1 MPSFPFF
8 RFPYQNQYY
17 PYYTN
22 YNRPIIQNTNNSNSN
37 INSIPAEDFE
47 KEQKEKDKYFI
58 DNLNLNIKENSFLA
72 LLGKNGSGKSTLIKL
87 MFGIE
92 KTLSG
97 NINIFNKSINKEPYE
112 IYKIASLV
120 FQNPDEQIVADTVE
134 LDIAFAM
141 ENYSISSKDMN
152 KKIDEVLDIVDL
164 KNKRKDYIHSLSGG
178 EKQRLCIAS
187 SLVLNPK
194 ILVLDEPTSMLD
206 IENRNKII
214 ELLKKIHS
222 KGTTIIIVTHHINEI
237 EYCDNVV
244 FMNEGNI
251 DFCGNRNEFIKRLIK
266 SEEFHNLNLP
276 VNFQIA
282 YELYKN
288 KNISIE
294 NEIFDYKK
302 ICEKVWKSF

>member
-1 MPSFPFF
+1 MNAIEF
-8 RFPYQNQYY
+8 
-17 PYYTN
+17 TN
-22 YNRPIIQNTNNSNSN
+22 VCFSYL
-37 INSIPAEDFE
+37 
-47 KEQKEKDKYFI
+47 QKENNENFI
-58 DNLNLNIKENSFLA
+58 HNLNLNIKQNSFLA

-92 KTLSG
+92 KSLSG
-97 NINIFNKSINKEPYE
+97 DIKIFNKSISEEPFE

-152 KKIDEVLDIVDL
+152 KKIDEVLEIVDL
-164 KNKRKDYIHSLSGG
+164 KNKRKSNIHSLSGG

-206 IENRNKII
+206 TENRNKII

-237 EYCDNVV
+237 EYCNDIV

-251 DFCGNRNEFIKRLIK
+251 DFNGCRNEFINRLIK
-266 SEEFHNLNLP
+266 SNEFHNLNLP
-276 VNFQIA
+276 INFQIA
-282 YELYKN
+282 YEFYKN
-288 KNISIE
+288 KSILLT

-302 ICEKVWKSF
+302 ICERVWKSL

>member
-1 MPSFPFF
+1 MNAVEF
-8 RFPYQNQYY
+8 
-17 PYYTN
+17 TN
-22 YNRPIIQNTNNSNSN
+22 VCFSYI
-37 INSIPAEDFE
+37 E
-47 KEQKEKDKYFI
+47 KEQKEKYKYFI

-134 LDIAFAM
+134 LEIAFAM

-152 KKIDEVLDIVDL
+152 KKIDEVLDIVEL

-206 IENRNKII
+206 SENRNKII

-222 KGTTIIIVTHHINEI
+222 KGTTITHHINEI
-237 EYCDNVV
+237 EYCDNVI

-251 DFCGNRNEFIKRLIK
+251 DFYGNRNEFIKRLIK